1 MSSFA
6 DRFREEGLEKGLQ
19 QGIQQGMQQGLPKGM
34 QQGEAHILLRLL
46 HVKFGDVSE
55 ETRRRVEA
63 ADAETLLAWSER
75 ILTARSVDE
84 VIH

>member
-6 DRFREEGLEKGLQ
+6 DRFREEGLEKGL
-19 QGIQQGMQQGLPKGM
+19 QQGMQQGLPKGM

>member
-1 MSSFA
+1 
-6 DRFREEGLEKGLQ
+6 
-19 QGIQQGMQQGLPKGM
+19 M
-34 QQGEAHILLRLL
+34 QQGEAYILLRLL
-46 HVKFGDVSE
+46 HVKFGDIPE
-55 ETRRRVEA
+55 ETRRRVES